1 MQSMWT
7 LKHKILTISMTWK
20 EIKDIILRKKRQ
32 NLNVIVFM
40 LQRSKIISLKMIET
54 KRSGVLKSKS

>member
-1 MQSMWT
+1 
-7 LKHKILTISMTWK
+7 MTWK
-20 EIKDIILRKKRQ
+20 EIKDIILRKQRK

-54 KRSGVLKSKS
+54 KRSEVLQRKS